1 LRDAESNE
9 RLRRGTG
16 VSSCGLWVGLGSII
30 LLLLSSTLNLAL
42 RRPSRGRIADEFENS
57 DKDGAFERFLQ
68 DRHAYMLSTAV
79 LRSISVVALLL
90 SGVFVSLGE
99 GQTVDTTQLLLAT
112 SAAWV
117 ALLIFGVA
125 IPYAWAKYAG
135 EWLVVKCL
143 WLLAFSRLICT
154 PILAILSIFDP
165 IVRRLAGVPVQDP
178 TSFADDLEQEILNVV
193 SEGELHGA
201 VDEGEKEMIESVIE
215 LGDMRVEEIMTPR
228 TEVIALPVEADLDA
242 VLDLIR
248 TKGHSRI
255 PVYEE
260 TIDTALGILYAKDLL
275 RRDPDSPFELRKLMR
290 KAFYIPES
298 KPVPD
303 LLAELKKQ
311 KVHMAIVLDEY
322 GGTAGIVT
330 LEDILEELVGELADE
345 YETPE
350 PIGIEKVNDTTYE
363 IDARMRIDDLED
375 EIDIEIPDD
384 SDYETI
390 GGFVF
395 SKLGRIPRV
404 GETCEH
410 ENIALEV
417 IAAEPRRI
425 TRLRMTITPQNG
437 DDRDE

>member
-1 LRDAESNE
+1 MSNYD
-9 RLRRGTG
+9 
-16 VSSCGLWVGLGSII
+16 LWVGLGSIV
-30 LLLLSSTLNLAL
+30 LLLLFSTLNLAL
-42 RRPSRGRIADEFENS
+42 RMPSRGRIAEEFEDS
-57 DKDGAFERFLQ
+57 GKEGAFERFLQ
-68 DRHAYMLSTAV
+68 HRSSYMLSTAII
-79 LRSISVVALLL
+79 RSLAITILLIASVFLSLSEERAIELTRLL
-90 SGVFVSLGE
+90 
-99 GQTVDTTQLLLAT
+99 TAT
-112 SAAWV
+112 AFAWV
-117 ALLIFGVA
+117 AVLIFGIA

-135 EWLVVKCL
+135 EWLVVRCNWML
-143 WLLAFSRLICT
+143 ILSRILCA
-154 PILAILSIFDP
+154 PILTILSIFDP
-165 IVRRLAGVPVQDP
+165 IVRRLAGVPIQDSS
-178 TSFADDLEQEILNVV
+178 SFADDLEQEILNVV

-228 TEVIALPVEADLDA
+228 TEVVALPVDA
-242 VLDLIR
+242 NLQDVLEVIR

-275 RRDPDSPFELRKLMR
+275 RRDPNAPFKLRKIIR

-303 LLAELKKQ
+303 LLSELKKQ

-350 PIGIEKVNDTTYE
+350 PVGIKKIDEMTYE
-363 IDARMRIDDLED
+363 VDARMRIDDLED

-384 SDYETI
+384 KDYETI

-395 SKLGRIPRV
+395 SRLGRIPRV
-404 GETCEH
+404 GERCEH
-410 ENIALEV
+410 ENLALEV
-417 IAAEPRRI
+417 LAAEPRRI
-425 TRLRMTITPQNG
+425 TRLKMTITLQNG
-437 DDRDE
+437 EDRDE